1 MYLIQETPE
10 FYREITLKQL
20 EKEKFNIDWV
30 YNILDHKEEQDKI
43 VFEDA
48 DPETGFVF
56 LPDFKW
62 DRKTKE
68 CTHMLA
74 IVMDRKIKSMRDLNE
89 THLPMLTNIRDTG
102 LKTIEEKYG
111 IPKSQIRAFFHYQP
125 SFYHLHIHFTF
136 LRFEVPG
143 CEKNHLLDTVINNIS
158 LMSDYYQRA
167 TITFL
172 VKENDGLFSAYRDIL
187 FPEKAAAEPKTA
199 ETSV

>member
-10 FYREITLKQL
+10 FYREITVKQL

-62 DRKTKE
+62 DCKTIE
-68 CTHMLA
+68 SLHMLA

-89 THLPMLTNIRDTG
+89 THLPMLKKVRDTG

-111 IPKSQIRAFFHYQP
+111 ITKSQIRAFFHYQP

-187 FPEKAAAEPKTA
+187 FPDKAAAEPKTA